1 MENNLFPLND
11 PLEALEIESIDKY
24 DETDRNSY
32 LFDFATGDFV
42 KRPDGSLIKC
52 NAKQAYRQWCQKVML
67 TPRFKKFAY
76 PDYYGNELD
85 TLINSGLSIG
95 AIEIE
100 IERMV
105 REALMVHPKT
115 LKVSDFRFEWENS
128 FEMLI
133 YSCVVT
139 DTDSEKFEIDSKIKR

>member
-1 MENNLFPLND
+1 MENNLFPLHD
-11 PLEALEIESIDKY
+11 PLDAVEIEKIDKY
-24 DETDRNSY
+24 DETNRNSY
-32 LFDFATGDFV
+32 LFDFTRGDFV
-42 KRPDGSLIKC
+42 KRPDGSLVRC
-52 NAKQAYRQWCQKVML
+52 NPKQAYRQWCQKVML

-85 TLINSGLSIG
+85 ELINSSLNIG

-100 IERMV
+100 VERMV

-115 LKVSDFRFEWENS
+115 LKVGGFKFEWGDN
-128 FEMLI
+128 FGMLM

-139 DTDSEKFEIDSKIKR
+139 DTDNERFEIESKIKR